1 MSPKPLSPSAQRVQ
15 DVLDTT
21 GRSFAVQELEQ
32 STRTSAEAAEAVGC
46 TVAQIV
52 KSIIFKAAQSGRVVL
67 VLTSGANRVDERKV
81 AALLGEPLAKA
92 DADFVRERTGF
103 VIGGVAPVGHRE
115 APATFIDQD
124 LLAFTEIWA
133 AAGTPNALFRL
144 TPDDLVAIS
153 LGHVG
158 DVKKA

>member
-1 MSPKPLSPSAQRVQ
+1 MSSKPLSPSAQRVQ
-15 DVLDTT
+15 DVLDAT
-21 GRSFAVQELEQ
+21 GRSFSVQELEQ
-32 STRTSAEAAEAVGC
+32 STRTSAEAADAVGC

-52 KSIIFKAAQSGRVVL
+52 KSIIFKAAQSERVVL

-92 DADFVRERTGF
+92 DADFVRDRTGF

-124 LLAFTEIWA
+124 LLTYAEIWA

-144 TPDDLVAIS
+144 TPDDLVVIS
-153 LGHVG
+153 LGQVG